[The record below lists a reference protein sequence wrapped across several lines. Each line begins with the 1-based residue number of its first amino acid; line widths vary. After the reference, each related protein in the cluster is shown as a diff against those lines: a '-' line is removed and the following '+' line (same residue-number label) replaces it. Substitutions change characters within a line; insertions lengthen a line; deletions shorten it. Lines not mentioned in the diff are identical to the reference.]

1 MTCTHS
7 VRYCCHLWGQTCSHP
22 SDKLVLWPGAGL
34 LMDTL
39 SSFKKDSVNPIKLLV
54 SSPTQ
59 WDSGI
64 LHEETYRKTVGNIIS
79 FILQPH
85 SFTFSALWPRRLT
98 LTKCIPDSFAG
109 WLPFVF
115 GQWLANRKRKV
126 RERGRCI
133 SSSCP
138 FCFSATAQAPST
150 SSMAA
155 AAWEVALPP
164 GRHPPPGSRAPFPRS
179 YTSASTA
186 TPLWCN
192 SLGTSTPLVWS
203 LNTVHSFLEKDSHW

>member
-39 SSFKKDSVNPIKLLV
+39 SSFKKDSVYPIKLLQFHH
-54 SSPTQ
+54 PHN
-59 WDSGI
+59 GI
-64 LHEETYRKTVGNIIS
+64 VGSYMRRKTVGNIIS

-115 GQWLANRKRKV
+115 GQWMANRKRKV

>member
-1 MTCTHS
+1 MFTSQWQTSSMTRSRFIDGYIIFFQKRFS
-7 VRYCCHLWGQTCSHP
+7 VPHQVT
-22 SDKLVLWPGAGL
+22 
-34 LMDTL
+34 T
-39 SSFKKDSVNPIKLLV
+39 I

-115 GQWLANRKRKV
+115 GQWMANRKRKV

-186 TPLWCN
+186 TPLTDTTLWV
-192 SLGTSTPLVWS
+192 PQHLVWS